1 MSFDLSILG
10 VEKNIPKVNLLEY
23 TGIFE
28 APEKFGKTAFAT
40 LYPNAILVAA
50 EKGYMAQVINK
61 KDVNNWS
68 DFVKFID
75 LLAKNR
81 EAIGTSVQTI
91 IIDTVDEL
99 YPLVAPYIVKRES
112 INDQV
117 AYKKI
122 KDIPFGQGW
131 GLVDEEFK
139 KQIKRIISM
148 GFTILYLTHS
158 TVKQIKP
165 KNADP
170 YDVYKSTM
178 SDRCANII
186 YPACDY
192 IIHGER
198 RKVEVSEGVSELKRV
213 LTVRGTDDAVAGN
226 RVYFDDDVVFDTEE
240 EAMEKFQTKF
250 REGIQRNLEKAG
262 IKTSLDQLAAQQL
275 KEKAEQ
281 VKTYM
286 IEEDVEIAVK
296 DKDELKKEIA
306 DAISNLNEEVN
317 QTDVGNKF
325 QEILG
330 VKNYTKVED
339 IKKLQKALDYV
350 KTLPTK

>member
-1 MSFDLSILG
+1 MSFDLSLLG
-10 VEKNIPKVNLLEY
+10 VDKNIPKVNFLEY

-28 APEKFGKTAFAT
+28 APEKFGKTAFAA
-40 LYPNAILVAA
+40 LYPNAILLAA

-61 KDVNNWS
+61 KDINNWS
-68 DFVKFID
+68 DFVKFVD

-99 YPLVAPYIVKRES
+99 YPMASPYVVKRES

-117 AYKKI
+117 AYKRL

-131 GLVDEEFK
+131 TLVDEEFK

-158 TVKQIKP
+158 TVKNMKP
-165 KNADP
+165 KNAEA

-178 SDRCANII
+178 TDRCANIV

-198 RKVEVSEGVSELKRV
+198 RKVEVSEGVTELKRV
-213 LTVRGTDDAVAGN
+213 LTVKGSDEAVAGN
-226 RVYFDDDVVFDTEE
+226 RVYFDEDIVFDSEE
-240 EAMEKFQTKF
+240 EAMEKFQGKF
-250 REGIQRNLEKAG
+250 KEGIKRNLEKAG
-262 IKTSLDQLAAQQL
+262 INTSLEKLEVQQL
-275 KEKAEQ
+275 KEKEEQIKKYMVEEQ
-281 VKTYM
+281 VEIVAQTK
-286 IEEDVEIAVK
+286 EEIKDEIAKV
-296 DKDELKKEIA
+296 LG
-306 DAISNLNEEVN
+306 NLNEEVKKP
-317 QTDVGNKF
+317 DVEAKF
-325 QEILG
+325 LELLG
-330 VKNYTKVED
+330 MKNFTKVED

>member
-1 MSFDLSILG
+1 MDFDLSLLG
-10 VEKNIPKVNLLEY
+10 VEQNIPKVNFLEY

-28 APEKFGKTAFAT
+28 APEKFGKTAFAA
-40 LYPNAILVAA
+40 LYPNAILLAA

-61 KDVNNWS
+61 KDINNWT
-68 DFVKFID
+68 DLVKFVD

-81 EAIGTSVQTI
+81 EQIGTSVQTI

-99 YPLVAPYIVKRES
+99 YPMVAPYVVKRES

-117 AYKKI
+117 AYKRL
-122 KDIPFGQGW
+122 KDVPFGQGW

-139 KQIKRIISM
+139 RQIKRIISM

-165 KNADP
+165 KNAEA

-178 SDRCANII
+178 TDRCANIV

-198 RKVEVSEGVSELKRV
+198 KKIEVSEGVSEIKRV
-213 LTVRGTDDAVAGN
+213 LTVKGSDEAVAGN
-226 RVYFDDDVVFDTEE
+226 RVYFEDDIIFDSEE
-240 EAMEKFQTKF
+240 EAMEKFQDKF
-250 REGIQRNLEKAG
+250 KEGIKRNLEKAG
-262 IKTSLDQLAAQQL
+262 IKTSLEKLEAQQL
-275 KEKAEQ
+275 KEKEAQIKKYMVEEQ
-281 VKTYM
+281 EEITVKSKEVLK
-286 IEEDVEIAVK
+286 EEIKQA
-296 DKDELKKEIA
+296 LL
-306 DAISNLNEEVN
+306 NLNEEVSK
-317 QTDVGNKF
+317 TDVENKF
-325 QEILG
+325 LEILG
-330 VKNYTKVED
+330 IKNFTKVED

-350 KTLPTK
+350 NTLPKK